1 MKTLRRVV
9 SLFLVTVLL
18 LSFPLTAFAAPAA
31 VPSVSE
37 YIFDTL
43 LSANGVDTS
52 FSGVQAWLGS
62 WTGYDD
68 YLEQGK
74 RGELGSYSQWLY
86 DRQYNGENAEIKAK
100 AREQIDEMTKWMN
113 MDWADVGGKDITL
126 GTGILNGWVDGVK
139 GTAADYVTSIKG
151 YLSTFSSYGSA
162 ALDYIKELS
171 PVVENM
177 DHWTKPAKYGKC
189 IYHYTSKSMYLTQT
203 YIYLP
208 SSLASANVPVGYPTI
223 YNSSSN
229 KWTIHFKYLSNT
241 APTIGSI
248 YGLNLY
254 GHTVKY
260 DIDTGAYKAYN
271 DFNISIN
278 SGLDLTPEQI
288 KEFPIPIF
296 QNEAAATAYLTNK
309 ALDNIMN
316 QEIVGMPVIG
326 INQDAQTMEPKVVP
340 SVITLPQT
348 GELAAQLM
356 DELSDAMDR
365 IEELE
370 AALKNAGFAIDW
382 GVDVVV
388 PTVAPTDVPVE
399 GEDTETKTTLAAILA
414 KVDAIPATI
423 ESMLNNKLE
432 PGDTDEDVENMKLP
446 TSIADKF
453 PFCIPFDVIY
463 LVKAMNASS
472 EVPRFELPFKI
483 HYQNINYEH
492 TFIVDMTEW
501 DAAVKILRTM
511 LDLLFIA
518 GLISTT
524 RELIRG

>member
-1 MKTLRRVV
+1 M
-9 SLFLVTVLL
+9 
-18 LSFPLTAFAAPAA
+18 
-31 VPSVSE
+31 
-37 YIFDTL
+37 
-43 LSANGVDTS
+43 
-52 FSGVQAWLGS
+52 
-62 WTGYDD
+62 
-68 YLEQGK
+68 
-74 RGELGSYSQWLY
+74 
-86 DRQYNGENAEIKAK
+86 
-100 AREQIDEMTKWMN
+100 
-113 MDWADVGGKDITL
+113 
-126 GTGILNGWVDGVK
+126 
-139 GTAADYVTSIKG
+139 
-151 YLSTFSSYGSA
+151 
-162 ALDYIKELS
+162 
-171 PVVENM
+171 
-177 DHWTKPAKYGKC
+177 
-189 IYHYTSKSMYLTQT
+189 TQT

-208 SSLASANVPVGYPTI
+208 SSLASENVPVGYPTI

-340 SVITLPQT
+340 TVITLPQT

-382 GVDVVV
+382 GADVVV

-399 GEDTETKTTLAAILA
+399 A
-414 KVDAIPATI
+414 
-423 ESMLNNKLE
+423 MLNNKLE

>member
-18 LSFPLTAFAAPAA
+18 LSFPLTSFAASAA

-43 LSANGVDTS
+43 LSANGIDTTLT
-52 FSGVQAWLGS
+52 GVKSWLGS

-68 YLEQGK
+68 YLEKGK
-74 RGELGSYSQWLY
+74 RGELGAYSQWLY
-86 DRQYNGENAEIKAK
+86 NRQYTGENAEIKAK
-100 AREQIDEMTKWMN
+100 AREQIDEMTRWMN
-113 MDWADVGGKDITL
+113 MDWADVGGKDIKL
-126 GTGILNGWVDGVK
+126 AAGTLNGWVDGVK
-139 GTAADYVTSIKG
+139 GTVADYATSIKG
-151 YLSTFSSYGSA
+151 YLSTFSAYGSA
-162 ALDYIKELS
+162 ALDYIKELV
-171 PVVENM
+171 PVVENTE
-177 DHWTKPAKYGKC
+177 HWTKPSAYGKC
-189 IYHYTSKSMYLTQT
+189 IYHYTSESGYL
-203 YIYLP
+203 YHHYHFLP
-208 SSLASANVPVGYPTI
+208 AWLGSSDIAVGFLDG
-223 YNSSSN
+223 YNSSTA
-229 KWTIHFKYLSNT
+229 KWTVRFKYLSNT
-241 APTIGSI
+241 APTIGSVKP
-248 YGLNLY
+248 LSLY
-254 GHTVKY
+254 GCRILY
-260 DIDTGAYKAYN
+260 DIETGAYKTSANYN
-271 DFNISIN
+271 ITTT
-278 SGLDLTPEQI
+278 SGTDLLAVDIQSY
-288 KEFPIPIF
+288 PIPIF
-296 QNEAAATAYLTNK
+296 NSEAAATAYLTDK
-309 ALDNIMN
+309 SMENIMN
-316 QEIVGMPVIG
+316 QEAFGVPVVGV
-326 INQDAQTMEPKVVP
+326 NQDAQTLEPKVVP

-348 GELAAQLM
+348 GEKAAELM
-356 DELSDAMDR
+356 DALSDAMDR
-365 IEELE
+365 IDELE
-370 AALKNAGFAIDW
+370 AALKNAGFAIEW
-382 GVDVVV
+382 GADVVV
-388 PTVAPTDVPVE
+388 PTVAPTDVPIE

-414 KVDAIPATI
+414 KVEAIPATI
-423 ESMLNNKLE
+423 EAMLNNKLE

-492 TFIVDMTEW
+492 TFVVDMTEW

>member
-18 LSFPLTAFAAPAA
+18 LSFPLTVFAAPAA

-52 FSGVQAWLGS
+52 LSGVQSWLGS

-100 AREQIDEMTKWMN
+100 AREQIDAMTDWMN

-139 GTAADYVTSIKG
+139 GTTADYATSIKG
-151 YLSTFSSYGSA
+151 YLSTFSSYGSS
-162 ALDYIKELS
+162 ALNYIKELA
-171 PVVENM
+171 PVVEST

-189 IYHYTSKSMYLTQT
+189 IFHRSKLDYYMYN
-203 YIYLP
+203 YYYYLP
-208 SSLASANVPVGYPTI
+208 SWFNSADVPVGYLTQ
-223 YNSSSN
+223 YNTSSA
-229 KWTIHFKYLSNT
+229 KWTVHFKYLSNT
-241 APTIGSI
+241 APSIGTIG
-248 YGLNLY
+248 GLNLY
-254 GHTVKY
+254 GHTILY
-260 DIDTGAYKAYN
+260 DAETGAYKGSH
-271 DFNISIN
+271 DFDMSIN
-278 SGLDLTPEQI
+278 SGADMPAEYI
-288 KEFPIPIF
+288 KSFPIPIF

-340 SVITLPQT
+340 TVITLPQT

-388 PTVAPTDVPVE
+388 PTVSPTDVPVE

-414 KVDAIPATI
+414 KVEAIPATI
-423 ESMLNNKLE
+423 EAMLNNKLE

-501 DAAVKILRTM
+501 DTAVKILRTM

-518 GLISTT
+518 QLISTT

>member
-1 MKTLRRVV
+1 MKIIRRLVCL
-9 SLFLVTVLL
+9 SLVAVLL
-18 LSFPLTAFAAPAA
+18 LSFPLTTFAASAA

-43 LSANGVDTS
+43 LSANGVDTTLT
-52 FSGVQAWLGS
+52 GVKSWLGS

-86 DRQYNGENAEIKAK
+86 NHQYNSENAEIKAK
-100 AREQIDEMTKWMN
+100 AREQVDEMTRWMN
-113 MDWADVGGKDITL
+113 MDWSDVGGKDVAL
-126 GTGILNGWVDGVK
+126 GTGILNGWVNGVK
-139 GTAADYVTSIKG
+139 GTAADYATSIKG

-162 ALDYIKELS
+162 ALDYIKELA
-171 PVVENM
+171 PVVENT
-177 DHWTKPAKYGKC
+177 DHWTKPSKYGKC
-189 IYHYTSKSMYLTQT
+189 IYHYSGKSMYL
-203 YIYLP
+203 YEYYYYLP
-208 SSLASANVPVGYPTI
+208 SWFGSADVAVGFLDGY
-223 YNSSSN
+223 SSSSS
-229 KWTIHFKYLSNT
+229 KWTVRFKYLSNT
-241 APTIGSI
+241 APNIGKI
-248 YGLNLY
+248 AGLNLY

-260 DIDTGAYKAYN
+260 DTDTGAYKGYN
-271 DFNISIN
+271 DFDISIN
-278 SGLDLTPEQI
+278 SGDDLTAENL
-288 KEFPIPIF
+288 KSFPIPIF
-296 QNEAAATAYLTNK
+296 QNEAAATSYLTSK
-309 ALDNIMN
+309 TMENIMN
-316 QEIVGMPVIG
+316 QEAFGLPVINV
-326 INQDAQTMEPKVVP
+326 NQDAQTLEPKVVP
-340 SVITLPQT
+340 TVITLPQT

-365 IEELE
+365 IDELE

-382 GVDVVV
+382 GADVVV

-414 KVDAIPATI
+414 KVEAIPATI
-423 ESMLNNKLE
+423 EAMLNNKLE

-492 TFIVDMTEW
+492 TFVVDMTEW
-501 DAAVKILRTM
+501 DTAVKILRTM